1 MDISNEWFKTKKNVI
16 ELLTFLMDCELIT
29 TKEDVILYNEYPE
42 RYTEVW
48 KLYSKEMNGVY

>member
-1 MDISNEWFKTKKNVI
+1 MEESNEWFNTRKNII

-29 TKEDVILYNEYPE
+29 TKEDVIYFNAHPQ

-48 KLYSKEMNGVY
+48 KLYSKEMNGIY

>member
-1 MDISNEWFKTKKNVI
+1 MDNPIEWFKTKKNVI

-48 KLYSKEMNGVY
+48 RLYSKEMNGVY

>member
-1 MDISNEWFKTKKNVI
+1 MDISNEWFRTKKNVI

-29 TKEDVILYNEYPE
+29 TKEEVILFNEYPD